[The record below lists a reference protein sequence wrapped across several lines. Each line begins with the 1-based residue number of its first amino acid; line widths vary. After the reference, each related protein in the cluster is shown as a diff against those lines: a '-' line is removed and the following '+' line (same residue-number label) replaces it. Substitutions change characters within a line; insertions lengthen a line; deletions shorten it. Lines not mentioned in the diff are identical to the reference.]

1 MMGRVGTTRYT
12 CTIFLNDANRVTRS
26 DRGSESEY
34 IVFFG
39 WNPYFGC
46 DLGDCVL

>member
-1 MMGRVGTTRYT
+1 MVGRDGIKEYA

-34 IVFFG
+34 IVF
-39 WNPYFGC
+39 
-46 DLGDCVL
+46 LG